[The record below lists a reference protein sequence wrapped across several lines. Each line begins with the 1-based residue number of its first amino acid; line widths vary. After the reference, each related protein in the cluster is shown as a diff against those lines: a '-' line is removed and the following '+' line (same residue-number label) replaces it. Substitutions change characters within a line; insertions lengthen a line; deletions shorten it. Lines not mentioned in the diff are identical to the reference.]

1 MAIDLDRTSNIEL
14 LRQVAKL
21 QDAEIRRLLGKL
33 EETIARLPDGPERE
47 QLRAEL
53 ERREGLGQ
61 AGGGSERRPK
71 PKDKPPKPPREQRGH
86 GPTPQPRLDFEPD
99 VHVLDE
105 ADRVCPSCAGELKA
119 WEDEFDDT
127 EEIDV
132 VELQYVIKKH
142 LRQKY
147 RCSCGHI
154 ECATGPEKLIPG
166 GRYSLAFAI
175 KVATDRYL
183 MSLPLERQVKAM
195 KRAGLQVTTQTL
207 WDQLWALSSKLAP
220 THEALRRHCV
230 AQPVLLADE
239 TRFPLL
245 GTTNRATKNW
255 FIWAMAASDAVYYAF
270 LDGRSN
276 VEGRAMLDGFTGTL
290 VADGYVVYESLSKE
304 SGFRVANDWCHAR
317 RKFIEAE
324 STSDDAG
331 PILDDIAELFLIERD
346 IDALSLEPELDP
358 KRRLEVRVERS
369 RPVVVRIG
377 ERAARIRAMHDSPIA
392 KAVRYLENRWDG
404 LQVFLHDGRVPLTS
418 NGAERALRLP
428 VLGRKNSLGAKS
440 QRGMEAA
447 AILTTLIQSAVQCGL
462 DPAAYLRTAALA
474 AIRGEPI
481 PLPHELRA

>member
-1 MAIDLDRTSNIEL
+1 LAIDLDRTSNIEL
-14 LRQVAKL
+14 LRQIAKL

-33 EETIARLPDGPERE
+33 EETIARLPEGPERE

-61 AGGGSERRPK
+61 AGGGSERRPRREE
-71 PKDKPPKPPREQRGH
+71 KPPKPKREQRGH
-86 GPTPQPRLDFEPD
+86 GPTPQPKLDFEPK

-105 ADRVCPSCAGELKA
+105 ADRVCPSCAGELEA
-119 WEDEFDDT
+119 WDDKFDDS

-142 LRQKY
+142 RRQKY
-147 RCSCGHI
+147 HCVCGHI

-166 GRYSLAFAI
+166 GRYSLDFAI
-175 KVATDRYL
+175 QVALDRYA
-183 MSLPLERQVKAM
+183 MSIPLDRQVKAM

-245 GTTNRATKNW
+245 GGTDRATKNW
-255 FIWAMAASDAVYYAF
+255 FIWAMAAPDAVYYAF

-276 VEGRAMLDGFTGTL
+276 EEARAVLDGFGGTL
-290 VADGYVVYESLSKE
+290 VVDGYVVYESLSKE
-304 SGFRVANDWCHAR
+304 MGFQVANDWCHVR

-324 STSDDAG
+324 STSDEAG
-331 PILDDIAELFLIERD
+331 PILDDIAALFLIER
-346 IDALSLEPELDP
+346 ELDARSLAP
-358 KRRLEVRVERS
+358 EDDAPRRLELRRERS
-369 RPVVVRIG
+369 RPVMIRIG
-377 ERAARIRAMHDSPIA
+377 ERAARVRALRDSPIA
-392 KAVRYLENRWDG
+392 KAVRYLENRWEG
-404 LQVFLHDGRVPLTS
+404 LQVFLEDGSVPLTS

-428 VLGRKNSLGAKS
+428 VVGRKNSLGAKS
-440 QRGMEAA
+440 QRGMEVASV
-447 AILTTLIQSAVQCGL
+447 LTTLIQSAIQCGL
-462 DPAAYLRTAALA
+462 DPGACLRTAALA
-474 AIRGEPI
+474 AIRGQPI
-481 PLPHELRA
+481 PLPHQLRA